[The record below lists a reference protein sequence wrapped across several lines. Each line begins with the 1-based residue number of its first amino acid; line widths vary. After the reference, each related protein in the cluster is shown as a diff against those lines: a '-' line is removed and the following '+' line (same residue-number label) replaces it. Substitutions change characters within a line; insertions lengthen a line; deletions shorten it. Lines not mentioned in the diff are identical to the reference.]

1 MQLDDESSK
10 LTTFAIPW
18 GRFRWLRMPFGIA
31 PAPEEFQRRL
41 NEALEGLDGV
51 RTIADDIIVFGVGDT
66 DDEAVVDHD
75 RKLMALLQ
83 RCRQRHIK
91 LNKDKMKFKLAQLS
105 YVGHVISAEGLK
117 PDPAKVE
124 AILNMPPPTDKQGLR
139 RIMGMVNYLQK
150 FAPGLSELTTPIRIL
165 LKDDAEFVWEE
176 SVQGEC
182 FKRVK
187 AVIASAPVL
196 KYFDPS
202 VEAVLQCDASQHGLG
217 ACLMQNGQ
225 PVAYASRSLTE
236 TECNYVQM
244 EKELLAIVFG
254 VEKFESYLYG
264 RKFKVETDYKP
275 LDLIL

>member
-1 MQLDDESSK
+1 MKNGYWHVQLDDESSK
-10 LTTFAIPW
+10 LTTFATPW

-139 RIMGMVNYLQK
+139 RIMGIVNYLKK

-165 LKDDAEFVWEE
+165 LKDNAEFVWEE

-182 FKRVK
+182 FKRV
-187 AVIASAPVL
+187 
-196 KYFDPS
+196 
-202 VEAVLQCDASQHGLG
+202 
-217 ACLMQNGQ
+217 
-225 PVAYASRSLTE
+225 
-236 TECNYVQM
+236 
-244 EKELLAIVFG
+244 
-254 VEKFESYLYG
+254 
-264 RKFKVETDYKP
+264 
-275 LDLIL
+275 